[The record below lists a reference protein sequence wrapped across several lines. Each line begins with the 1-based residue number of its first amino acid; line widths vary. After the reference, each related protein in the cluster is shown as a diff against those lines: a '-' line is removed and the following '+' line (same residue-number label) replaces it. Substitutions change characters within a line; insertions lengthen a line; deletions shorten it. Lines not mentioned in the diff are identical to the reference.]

1 MDDPDYIPEDA
12 TLYSTATDG
21 NLEVMKRIV
30 YKIQDAEQGLTT
42 TALQD
47 NEQNFNF
54 LGIQSKKSTGSTGG
68 LSKTSKRLFGYE
80 KTVFENLVSKIGNK
94 SAGRGW
100 FNAATLCFKISSKRL
115 Y

>member
-30 YKIQDAEQGLTT
+30 YKIQDAEYGLTT
-42 TALQD
+42 TAIQE
-47 NEQNFNF
+47 NTNF
-54 LGIQSKKSTGSTGG
+54 LGIQSKKSLGSTGG
-68 LSKTSKRLFGYE
+68 FSKMCFLDMKKGY
-80 KTVFENLVSKIGNK
+80 FENLLSKISNK
-94 SAGRGW
+94 SARRRW
-100 FNAATLCFKISSKRL
+100 VNAVTLCFKNPSKRL